1 MFKLVEYLLQSIS
14 CAVVNL
20 FVSSKHQDLIQA
32 IFKNDRSSEIYDSVY
47 SSVGEIGVDIIRD
60 IAPEFKPLAAIQA
73 ITLLRFGDASTLS
86 LSDVGESGRFLVKQ
100 KKTGYYVT
108 CQLPWVFTRSN
119 LQSFPPNFRFF
130 PYSYRRYQY
139 AIRHAIGF
147 RSWRKNG
154 EIKDRSH
161 IFRHLA
167 ASKMA
172 AEGVHQS
179 VISNALGQVS
189 RDTLQF
195 YVDETIFHL
204 FV

>member
-1 MFKLVEYLLQSIS
+1 MFMLFEYLLQSIS
-14 CAVVNL
+14 CAIMNL
-20 FVSSKHQDLIQA
+20 FVSSKHKDLVQA
-32 IFKNDRSSEIYDSVY
+32 IFKSDRSDEIYESVK
-47 SSVGEIGVDIIRD
+47 SSVGQIGVDIIRD

-73 ITLLRFGDASTLS
+73 ITLLRFGDASTLD
-86 LSDVGESGRFLVKQ
+86 LEVVGESGRFSVKQ
-100 KKTGYYVT
+100 RKTGYYVT
-108 CQLPWVFTRSN
+108 CQLPWTFTRKN
-119 LQSFPPNFRFF
+119 LQSFPPNFRYF
-130 PYSYRRYQY
+130 PYTYRRYQY
-139 AIRHAIGF
+139 AIRQAIGF
-147 RSWRKNG
+147 RSWRKAG

-172 AEGVHQS
+172 AEGVHAS

-195 YVDETIFHL
+195 YVDESIFHQ